1 MLWAFLLAVLYLHTV
16 NWLTESHRHVRYRG
30 SMLRGDASRKPEM
43 KQHLYLVPRSHTK
56 GVQSMETQCADGHQ
70 DDTTHPIPPL
80 HQSPLAVPSTK
91 KNPSGK
97 IIIALVIGLAIG
109 AFFYFDLGRF
119 LSLDALKD
127 NRDHLLAFTEDNYVA
142 AVGIFI
148 LAYAIVTGLSLPGA
162 VILTLA
168 GGFAFGAVWGTL
180 FVNLG
185 ATTGA
190 TLAFLTA
197 RYLLRDTVE
206 RKFGASLRPVQ
217 EGFAKNAFSYLLTL
231 RLIPLFPFFVVNLVS
246 GLTRVSAGTYIGATA
261 LGIIPGSFVYAY
273 AGRQLGTINSLKEI
287 ASPNVIGAFVLL
299 GLLALVP
306 IVYKRFAA
314 NKPAAENT

>member
-1 MLWAFLLAVLYLHTV
+1 MI
-16 NWLTESHRHVRYRG
+16 RHDV
-30 SMLRGDASRKPEM
+30 SMTTPISDAS
-43 KQHLYLVPRSHTK
+43 
-56 GVQSMETQCADGHQ
+56 QSSSSNT
-70 DDTTHPIPPL
+70 
-80 HQSPLAVPSTK
+80 
-91 KNPSGK
+91 GK
-97 IIIALVIGLAIG
+97 ISIAIVIGLAIG

-119 LSLDALKD
+119 LSLTALKE
-127 NRDHLLAFTEDNYVA
+127 NRDNLLAFTEANFAA
-142 AVGIFI
+142 AVGIFVV
-148 LAYAIVTGLSLPGA
+148 AYATVAGLSLPGA
-162 VILTLA
+162 AILTLA
-168 GGFAFGAVWGTL
+168 GGFLFGAVFGTL
-180 FVNLG
+180 FVNVG

-206 RKFGASLRPVQ
+206 QKFGKWLGPFQ
-217 EGFAKNAFSYLLTL
+217 EGFTKNAFSYLMTL

-246 GLTRVSAGTYIGATA
+246 GLTRVNVGTYVAATA

-306 IVYKRFAA
+306 IVYKRFVA
-314 NKPAAENT
+314 KPA